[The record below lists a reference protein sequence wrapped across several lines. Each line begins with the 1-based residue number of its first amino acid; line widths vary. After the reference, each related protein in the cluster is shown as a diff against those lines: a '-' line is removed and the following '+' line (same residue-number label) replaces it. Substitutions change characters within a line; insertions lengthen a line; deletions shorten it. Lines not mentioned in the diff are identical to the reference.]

1 MLLVGGVVRT
11 HQQHHHPPTT
21 PTHPPVHSHP
31 ATNQGFFADTHRLTV
46 TAIIG
51 HMLEHRNNEKIANAV
66 ADKEILLV
74 GDVVV
79 RTQ

>member
-1 MLLVGGVVRT
+1 MVGGWIDTGCV
-11 HQQHHHPPTT
+11 QHHPPTT

-51 HMLEHRNNEKIANAV
+51 HMLEHRNNEKNANAV